1 MEIKELVGK
10 LMPFAGILI
19 LMALIGYAISNASGN
34 GGGNA
39 PKIDEDAPDFT
50 LPSVEGGMFT
60 LSEMKGKR
68 NVLLYFQEGIM
79 CPACWQQQ
87 VDMEMRK
94 AEFDA
99 MDIEMVMITVDP
111 PDALANAKRGYG
123 IRSMLLYDNELK
135 ASRLYNVLQ
144 DSMHPGERPGHV
156 FVLID
161 KQGKVRWYF
170 SAYKPTGT
178 DSHGHPSGGTMY
190 VPVTDIL
197 SSIKTAL

>member
-1 MEIKELVGK
+1 MGINELIEK
-10 LMPFAGILI
+10 LMPFAGIII
-19 LMALIGYAISNASGN
+19 LAALIGYAISNASVTGN
-34 GGGNA
+34 DA
-39 PKIDEDAPDFT
+39 PKINDNAPDFT
-50 LPSVEGGMFT
+50 LPSVDGGTFT
-60 LSEMKGKR
+60 LSNMKGKK

-99 MDIEMVMITVDP
+99 IDIEMVMITVDP
-111 PDALANAKRGYG
+111 PAALASAKRGYG
-123 IRSMLLYDNELK
+123 IRSMLLYDNDLK
-135 ASRLYNVLQ
+135 TSKMYNVLQ

-161 KQGKVRWYF
+161 KQGKIRWYY
-170 SAYKPTGT
+170 SAYKPTGK
-178 DSHGHPSGGTMY
+178 DAHGHPSGGTMY

-197 SSIKTAL
+197 NSIKSAL